1 MNRPHEWD
9 SVSLWKQDEKAAA
22 SMALFQ
28 NKHEEN
34 VIQEAPRLLSVIWL
48 MLKALFRYGNKKLV
62 TSSYQRY
69 EIFGRE
75 FYYDDKKNVIYFP
88 GT

>member
-34 VIQEAPRLLSVIWL
+34 VIQDCYLL
-48 MLKALFRYGNKKLV
+48 
-62 TSSYQRY
+62 
-69 EIFGRE
+69 FG
-75 FYYDDKKNVIYFP
+75 
-88 GT
+88 